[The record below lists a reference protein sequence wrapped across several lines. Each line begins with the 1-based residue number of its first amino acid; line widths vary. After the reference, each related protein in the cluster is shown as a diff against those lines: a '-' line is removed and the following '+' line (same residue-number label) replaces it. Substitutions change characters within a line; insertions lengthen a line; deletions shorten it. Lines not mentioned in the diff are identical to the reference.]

1 MLLAISLCVLGG
13 LLGYVYASR
22 LKRKRKYFEDCVK
35 FLSRLSA
42 EIGFK
47 QSNLAEIIA
56 NAKSDVGQEFSKT
69 LDEFETY
76 ISGQTNDLI
85 LSRQFLSE
93 QEFNCV
99 KNAFSVLGK
108 YDLNTQIK
116 VLESEKLSI
125 EEFYEKAKVTE
136 NKLSSN
142 SVKLGALFG
151 LMIGIVIL

>member
-22 LKRKRKYFEDCVK
+22 LKRKRKYFEDFVK
-35 FLSRLSA
+35 FLHRLSA

-69 LDEFETY
+69 LVEFETY
-76 ISGQTNDLI
+76 VSGQINDLI
-85 LSRQFLSE
+85 LSRQFLTE
-93 QEFNCV
+93 QEYNCI
-99 KNAFSVLGK
+99 KNTFSVLGK
-108 YDLNTQIK
+108 YDLSTQMKI
-116 VLESEKLSI
+116 LDGEKI
-125 EEFYEKAKVTE
+125 AIDEFYENAKVTE